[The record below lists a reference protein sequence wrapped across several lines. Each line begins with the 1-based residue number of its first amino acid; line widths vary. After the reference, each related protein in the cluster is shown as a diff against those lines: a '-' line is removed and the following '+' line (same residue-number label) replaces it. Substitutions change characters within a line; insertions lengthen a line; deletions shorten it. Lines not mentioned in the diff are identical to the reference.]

1 MRQEWKPGNMLYP
14 LPAVMV
20 TSGDIN
26 NKMNIF
32 TVAWCGNCC
41 TNPPY
46 VYISVRTSR
55 YSYDLIMESKDYV
68 INLVTKDLVK
78 ACDYCGVVSGREHDK
93 FKEMNLTPVKL
104 NGTNVPG
111 IEEAPVNIV
120 CHVENVLELGSHN
133 MLVASVKG
141 VYVNDKFLDEK
152 NYFDMKKAGLVT
164 YSHGEYYS
172 LGEYLGK
179 FGYSIRK
186 KK

>member
-46 VYISVRTSR
+46 VYISVRPSR

-111 IEEAPVNIV
+111 IEEAQVNIV
-120 CHVENVLELGSHN
+120 CHVENV
-133 MLVASVKG
+133 
-141 VYVNDKFLDEK
+141 
-152 NYFDMKKAGLVT
+152 
-164 YSHGEYYS
+164 
-172 LGEYLGK
+172 
-179 FGYSIRK
+179 
-186 KK
+186 